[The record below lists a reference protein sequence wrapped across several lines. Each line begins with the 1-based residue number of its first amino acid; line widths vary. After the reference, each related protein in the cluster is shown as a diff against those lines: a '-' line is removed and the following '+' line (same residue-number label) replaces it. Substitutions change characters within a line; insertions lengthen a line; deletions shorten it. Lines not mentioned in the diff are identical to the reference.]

1 MDIRGYFMSIDRER
15 LLAICMERLNRMS
28 SHRVNARCSVTW
40 QEWLDMDFVRYL
52 TREIVLLDPTA
63 GCRRIG
69 NANDWADLPHSKSL
83 FCSRPG
89 CGLPIGNLTSQLFSN
104 VYLSV
109 LDDYMKRELHCR
121 HYGRYV
127 DDFYVVSADREWLTD
142 VPSLVSTFLQ
152 TQLGLTLHDGK
163 CRLTNADRG
172 VEYLGAYL
180 KPWRNYVS
188 HATLRRMLP
197 KMWQLPMLDDAR
209 RFHSR
214 ASLIGVL
221 SHYVGQATDFKI
233 LLCKI

>member
-1 MDIRGYFMSIDRER
+1 MDNPS
-15 LLAICMERLNRMS
+15 APCAQHS
-28 SHRVNARCSVTW
+28 SAAPKSVN
-40 QEWLDMDFVRYL
+40 
-52 TREIVLLDPTA
+52 
-63 GCRRIG
+63 G
-69 NANDWADLPHSKSL
+69 SL
-83 FCSRPG
+83 FFEFF
-89 CGLPIGNLTSQLFSN
+89 ITI
-104 VYLSV
+104 
-109 LDDYMKRELHCR
+109 D
-121 HYGRYV
+121 
-127 DDFYVVSADREWLTD
+127 VSADREWLTD

-152 TQLGLTLHDGK
+152 TQLGLTLHEGK
-163 CRLTNADRG
+163 CRLTNAHCG